1 MDVFSGARELF
12 IFVPFLLYNCTG
24 FPLIVSHSTGEKRGS
39 GCTIPCCYDML
50 EQELLKGE
58 RDGLSLLSPDQ
69 DTHARAPQIDDHR
82 SSLLKNHIVSTR
94 KNVNPHLGKF
104 LNKPLVP
111 SGSSELFHEQSDGR
125 GLEGQKDLCGAKK
138 RSCSS
143 SQSDLKEIDFT
154 SNGYGRV
161 QACMYSPLPI
171 SAASEIMVRVSRCFT
186 ECVTQNMPNY
196 SCSAP
201 FPLVPPS
208 GSTSVVVLKSLSNAA
223 FIISVTSSALAGPF
237 AGRTRAITFQPR

>member
-104 LNKPLVP
+104 LNKPLVS

-186 ECVTQNMPNY
+186 GCVTQNIPNY

-208 GSTSVVVLKSLSNAA
+208 GSTSVVVPKSLSNAA
-223 FIISVTSSALAGPF
+223 FIISVTASALAGPF